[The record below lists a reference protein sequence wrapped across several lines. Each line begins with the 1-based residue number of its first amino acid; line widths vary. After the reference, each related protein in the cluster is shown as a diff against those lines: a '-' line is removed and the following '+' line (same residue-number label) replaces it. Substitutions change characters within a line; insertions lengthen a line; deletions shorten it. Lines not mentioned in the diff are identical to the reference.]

1 VKIQVWM
8 PIVWVPI
15 LGQMTAI
22 GLACTAN
29 ILLSHNDVT
38 LAQVVPD
45 RTLPVGERSS
55 ISGDP
60 DIQIDGGATRGSNLF
75 HSFQQFSIP
84 INSSAFFN
92 NATDIT
98 NIITRV
104 TGNTRSD
111 IDGLMR
117 ANGTANLFLINPNG
131 IIFGPNARLDI
142 GGSFLASTADS
153 IIFADNFRY
162 SAIDPQIPPLLTIS
176 VPTGLQM
183 GPDASEIRVVGEG
196 HSLTARDPVFSP
208 LIRGVSQGLQVS
220 PGKTLALLGGNVV
233 LTGGMLKAEGGRIE
247 LGSVGLGEVSL
258 TSTPSSWVLD
268 YTNVSSFKDIQLS
281 RQSLVDASG
290 TLPGSIAF
298 QGNAIAISDGSVILL
313 QNQGGQ
319 PGGQITVKAVE
330 SLNVSG
336 TTPGAK
342 VTSNVASQNLG
353 LGKSGDIAISAK
365 QVIVQGGGQITVNS
379 FGAGAGGSLALNAA
393 QSIQLIGVSS
403 INPLATS
410 NIATVA
416 YNSGNAGNLT
426 VSTGQLVIRDGG
438 VFVSTSFGAIG
449 TGDSGNVAVNATES
463 IEVSGVEP
471 RFRQPSVL
479 SAGAGNS
486 GAGATLTINTAKLSV
501 RGGASVSTATL
512 ANGKAGNLIV
522 NAIDSVEVT
531 GQAQGAFNRVS
542 SIGSFARRIDPIIA
556 KLFGLPSLPT
566 GGSGD
571 VAINTGR
578 LKVTDNAVI
587 DARNDGPGDGGTLS
601 VNANAVLLDNRGSIT
616 ATTVS
621 GEGGNIRLNVRDVS
635 LLRNNSQITASANGS
650 GNGGNVTFNSKLIVA
665 VPKEDSNLT
674 ANAFSGSGGN
684 VRITTQGI
692 FGIEPRAQATGLS
705 DITAS
710 SDFGISGTVT
720 LNTPDVDP
728 SRGMT
733 SLPTGLVDTNALIS
747 SSCLARRDRQGRF
760 IITGTGGLATQ
771 PDDLANAAFPT
782 YDLVP
787 NVTTGANIP
796 PSTLI
801 VEADRAV
808 RLANG
813 NIVFGRSCD

>member
-1 VKIQVWM
+1 MNTQVWMQIVWM
-8 PIVWVPI
+8 PI
-15 LGQMTAI
+15 LGQVAI
-22 GLACTAN
+22 
-29 ILLSHNDVT
+29 
-38 LAQVVPD
+38 AQVVPD
-45 RTLPVGERSS
+45 RTLPVGERST

-60 DIQIDGGATRGSNLF
+60 NIQIDGGATRGSNLF

-84 INSSAFFN
+84 TNSSVFFN
-92 NATDIT
+92 NSTDIA
-98 NIITRV
+98 NIITRI

-111 IDGLMR
+111 IDGLIR

-183 GPDASEIRVVGEG
+183 GQDAREIRVVGQG

-220 PGKTLALLGGNVV
+220 PGKTLALLGGDVV
-233 LTGGMLKAEGGRIE
+233 LTGGLLKAEGGRIE
-247 LGSVGLGEVSL
+247 LGSVGRGEVSI
-258 TSTPSSWVLD
+258 TSAPSGLALG
-268 YTNVSSFKDIQLS
+268 YTNASSFKDIQLS

-290 TLPGSIAF
+290 TPPGSISF
-298 QGNAIAISDGSVILL
+298 QGNAIAINDGSVILL
-313 QNQGGQ
+313 QNQGRQ
-319 PGGQITVKAVE
+319 PGGQININAAE
-330 SLNVSG
+330 SLAVSG

-353 LGKSGDIAISAK
+353 LGKGGDIAISAK
-365 QVIVQGGGQITVNS
+365 QIVVRDGGQITANT
-379 FGAGAGGSLALNAA
+379 FGTGNGGSLALNAS
-393 QSIQLIGVSS
+393 QSIQLLGVSP

-426 VSTGQLVIRDGG
+426 VSTKRLVILDGG
-438 VFVSTSFGAIG
+438 VFVSTSFGAAG
-449 TGDSGNVAVNATES
+449 TGNSGNVAVNATDM

-479 SAGAGNS
+479 SAGAGNA
-486 GAGATLTINTAKLSV
+486 GAGATLTINTSKLVV
-501 RGGASVSTATL
+501 RGGASVNTATL
-512 ANGKAGNLIV
+512 ANGKAGNLV
-522 NAIDSVEVT
+522 LNAIDSVEVS
-531 GQAQGAFNRVS
+531 GQAQGALNRVS

-556 KLFGLPSLPT
+556 KLFGLPSVPT

-571 VAINTGR
+571 VTINTGR
-578 LKVTDNAVI
+578 LTVTDDAVI

-601 VNANAVLLDNRGSIT
+601 INANSVLLNNRGSIT
-616 ATTVS
+616 ATTIS
-621 GEGGNIRLNVRDVS
+621 GEGGNLKLNIRDFS
-635 LLRNNSQITASANGS
+635 LLRNNSQITTSASGS
-650 GNGGNVTFNSKLIVA
+650 GNGGNITFNSKFIVA

-692 FGIEPRAQATGLS
+692 FGIEPRLRATALS

-710 SDFGISGTVT
+710 SEFGISGAVA

-728 SRGMT
+728 SRGT
-733 SLPTGLVDTNALIS
+733 TALPTGLVDTNALIS

-782 YDLVP
+782 YELVP
-787 NVTTGANIP
+787 AVETSANTP
-796 PSTLI
+796 PPTLI
-801 VEADRAV
+801 IEADRAV
-808 RLANG
+808 RLPTG
-813 NIVFGRSCD
+813 KMILGRSCN